1 MSNTVDTYQTRYDY
15 EQCRLDELENENRE
29 LKKQLAISTKALKDI
44 IEDYKYNGPC
54 VEDCVGYYIYHIARK
69 ALEEME

>member
-1 MSNTVDTYQTRYDY
+1 MDKYDY
-15 EQCRLDELENENRE
+15 KQSQLNKLENENNE

-54 VEDCVGYYIYHIARK
+54 VEDCVGYYMHHIARR
-69 ALEEME
+69 ALEEIEKGDIKC

>member
-1 MSNTVDTYQTRYDY
+1 MSKCDY
-15 EQCRLDELENENRE
+15 KQSQLNKLENENNE

-54 VEDCVGYYIYHIARK
+54 VEDCVGYYMYHIARR
-69 ALEEME
+69 ALEEIEKQD